1 MMAYRVRKICKAL
14 VVPGVPKPG
23 FGSCIAQGGLFI
35 VLKGGYLSVTFC
47 QEYVPLWREVWRKS
61 PLVLLRDGVRCLF

>member
-1 MMAYRVRKICKAL
+1 LEVLKMMAYRVRKICKAL

-35 VLKGGYLSVTFC
+35 VLKGGYLCSVRAD
-47 QEYVPLWREVWRKS
+47 PL
-61 PLVLLRDGVRCLF
+61 